1 MRHLTQIDRLATVE
15 NLRDWRVAFHQGH
28 LFAAPE
34 TPRRFAGTCR
44 LVMSELYIFNI
55 HNYVSLTGRDIF
67 LCYRCVGAHVGPALY
82 VWIHQEARCAS
93 ASAGTTARLWW
104 AQVADLERQPTKVAS
119 FNPDTHIEVPAFL
132 AAAYLGAI
140 LDLSE
145 TVQKVGR
152 Q

>member
-15 NLRDWRVAFHQGH
+15 NLRNWRVAFHQGH

-44 LVMSELYIFNI
+44 LVMSALFIFNI

-82 VWIHQEARCAS
+82 VWIHHEALAD
-93 ASAGTTARLWW
+93 TTARLWW
-104 AQVADLERQPTKVAS
+104 AQVADLERQPAKVAS

-140 LDLSE
+140 LDMNE